1 MTAGRLDREAEVAR
15 RAAEAAGEVLRRHF
29 RTALAPETKADCSP
43 VTVAD
48 REAEAVMRR
57 IIGGAF
63 PGDGLLGEE
72 FGGSGTGRGRL
83 WVIDPLDG
91 TRAFLTGRPL
101 FATLIALLEEGVP
114 VLGLIA
120 QPVLGE
126 TWLAIRG
133 GGCRFSSPL
142 GGRVGVRRCP
152 ALAAAEL
159 AATTPAMFD
168 AAEWPRFERLAACA
182 GRLSWGGDAYA
193 YGLLALGLIDIIVE
207 AGLKPWDWAA
217 LVPVVEEAGGI
228 VRDWSGRPLTFGAKG
243 RIIALGDPARLDEVI
258 GLLA

>member
-1 MTAGRLDREAEVAR
+1 VPAGRLDREAEVAR

-29 RTALAPETKADCSP
+29 RTPLRAETKSDRSP
-43 VTVAD
+43 VTAAD

-57 IIGGAF
+57 LIGAAF
-63 PGDGLLGEE
+63 PGDGILGEE
-72 FGGSGTGRGRL
+72 FGLEGEGRARL

-91 TRAFLTGRPL
+91 TRAYLTGRPL

-126 TWLAIRG
+126 VWLARRG
-133 GGCRFSSPL
+133 AGCEFSSPI
-142 GGRVGVRRCP
+142 GGRAGVRPCP
-152 ALAAAEL
+152 DLAVAEL
-159 AATTPAMFD
+159 AATSPAMFGPD
-168 AAEWPRFERLAACA
+168 ERARFERLAARA
-182 GRLSWGGDAYA
+182 GRVSWGGDAYA
-193 YGLLALGLIDIIVE
+193 YGLLALGLIDIIAE
-207 AGLKPWDWAA
+207 ADLKPWDWAA
-217 LVPVVEEAGGI
+217 LVPVVEEAGGV
-228 VRDWSGRPLTFGAKG
+228 VRDWTGSPLTFGAKG